1 MAKNKTLILVR
12 HAKSSWSDSTL
23 NDIQRPLNKR
33 GNKDAPK
40 MGKHLAKKK
49 LIPQAIFSS
58 SGLRAL
64 TTARLISVEIG
75 MKPTG
80 IIVEDDLYT
89 FDSEQLLDV
98 IKTIPD
104 EYKKIMVVGHNPA
117 VTDITNILSG
127 SEIDNI
133 PTCGVAILKLLVDSW
148 KDIGK
153 NTAKLSR
160 FDYPKK
166 LW

>member
-1 MAKNKTLILVR
+1 MAKTKTLIIVR
-12 HAKSSWSDSTL
+12 HAKSSWKDSTL

-33 GNKDAPK
+33 GNKDASK
-40 MGKHLAKKK
+40 MGKHLDKKK
-49 LIPQAIFSS
+49 IIPQAIFSS

-75 MKPTG
+75 MKPTE

-89 FDSEQLLDV
+89 FNSEQLLDA
-98 IKTIPD
+98 IKTFPD
-104 EYKKIMVVGHNPA
+104 DYEKIMVVGHNPA
-117 VTDITNILSG
+117 VTDITNFLSG

-133 PTCGVAILKLLVDSW
+133 PTCGVAILKLSVDSW
-148 KDIGK
+148 KDIEK